1 MGLSLVV
8 DYCIDKTIT
17 DNFQLLRKGFR
28 IAWSGHHCEVT
39 GCSTSIISDGGMKPH
54 RKVRFKVDVE

>member
-54 RKVRFKVDVE
+54 RKVRFKVDIE

>member
-28 IAWSGHHCEVT
+28 IAWSDHLCEVT